1 MAAMVRQILRWV
13 DPRRLLLE
21 TTSKD
26 ETRCISRSGVQSRA
40 CIRRIAQGS
49 DPLSARPVLDEDL
62 QNCVDVIRQ
71 AIAEIKQERRQRQ
84 RKGKIVTLS
93 LTGHV
98 NPPPKGQNKNEN
110 IC

>member
-1 MAAMVRQILRWV
+1 LAMGSLYLGLFCPGVTVERLSNTFLACARILFRSGLPPVISCVRASSKWQITRTEHDLFRMAAMVRQIIRRV

-49 DPLSARPVLDEDL
+49 
-62 QNCVDVIRQ
+62 
-71 AIAEIKQERRQRQ
+71 
-84 RKGKIVTLS
+84 
-93 LTGHV
+93 
-98 NPPPKGQNKNEN
+98 
-110 IC
+110 